1 MTGASAIDTP
11 LGPDDIRAEGLDKV
25 FHKGGQELHILR
37 GVDLLLRAGERVA
50 VIGESGCGKS
60 TLLHLLG
67 TLDRPSAGKI
77 WFGARDLSQLSQ
89 AELDQLRNRSIGFI
103 FQFHHLLPD
112 QDALH
117 NVMMPAL
124 ISGQNA
130 SRATKRAAEC
140 LDMVGLSERMRH
152 LPGELSGGEQQR
164 VAIARALMNQPRVVL
179 ADEPTGNL
187 DPDTSSRVAD
197 LLVALNE
204 QLGISMVVVTH
215 SLEVASRFPRRL
227 RLVGG
232 RLQSVGGTDLEQGP

>member
-1 MTGASAIDTP
+1 MTGASDLDP
-11 LGPDDIRAEGLDKV
+11 PMGPDDIRAEGLDKV

-37 GVDLLLRAGERVA
+37 GVDLFLRAGERVA
-50 VIGESGCGKS
+50 VVGESGCGKS

-89 AELDQLRNRSIGFI
+89 AGLDQLRNQSIGFI

-124 ISGQNA
+124 ISGQTR
-130 SRATKRAAEC
+130 SRAATRAAEC
-140 LDMVGLSERMRH
+140 LALVGLSARTRH

-164 VAIARALMNQPRVVL
+164 VAIARALMNQPRLVL

-197 LLVALNE
+197 LLISLNE

-215 SLEVASRFPRRL
+215 SQEVAARFPRRL
-227 RLVGG
+227 RLVAG
-232 RLQSVGGTDLEQGP
+232 RLQPVDGPSVEQGP